1 MASSSPFELEDQT
14 DEDFFDK
21 LVNDE
26 IEFTGSVPSVVK
38 NDALDEA
45 KAVSNLRISE
55 VGAAGVDSGGNDG
68 LEVNDEM
75 GYEDLVVSAASLDAN
90 EENVVGEVSNS
101 LVPGNTDE
109 SNSVVGEES
118 VPSVVIPNETYE
130 GSEVGKG
137 EEGALHSSVGE
148 SSVSVGTGVKIVQ
161 WSSFGSEVD
170 DNGGEFGTYSE
181 FFSELKDNLQDP
193 FENVSNMGQLG
204 AESNFVGGVL
214 ENPVADLGASNYG
227 QHQEGQYY
235 GAVTGQNIDGQDL
248 SSSQNWENLYP
259 GWKYDTNTGQWYQLE
274 GYDANASSSADIN
287 VNANDHA
294 NAVLSDHTVG
304 GYYQQQTAQAQSVVG
319 TVDDGCTT
327 GSVSHWNQISQ
338 ANMQYPTHMVF
349 DPNYPDWYYDSITK
363 EWKLLETYTPASNQ
377 LTSVDYNQQY
387 QNQNVENHQ
396 AQSLVSQEH
405 VANWDGSAS
414 NYNNQT
420 VNMWQTQHV
429 AKSDTIGFTE
439 NQKLGNYYS
448 STGHLTDSV
457 DQRSGSIPHG
467 SLAQYEQPNQ
477 SVDGGRR
484 VAEFQSF
491 IPDENFYQHQNQAKD
506 LNQHMHF
513 SPAHLGNQKPVNF
526 SQQLLQSGTQFSYA
540 PSEGRS
546 SAGRPPHALV
556 TFGFGGKLIVM
567 KDNSSLPRNSYESQ
581 VRSYLLLISISN
593 FTFLFLLQ
601 NYLTLIV
608 TVLLLPIISV
618 GVFSCEGLCRR
629 CA

>member
-1 MASSSPFELEDQT
+1 MASSPSFEVEDQT

-26 IEFTGSVPSVVK
+26 IEFPGSVPSVVK
-38 NDALDEA
+38 NDALAEA

-75 GYEDLVVSAASLDAN
+75 GHEDLAVSAVSLDAN

-109 SNSVVGEES
+109 PNSVVGEES
-118 VPSVVIPNETYE
+118 VPSVVIPNETNE

-137 EEGALHSSVGE
+137 EEGALHGLVGE
-148 SSVSVGTGVKIVQ
+148 SSMSVGTGVKIVQ
-161 WSSFGSEVD
+161 WSSFESEVD

-181 FFSELKDNLQDP
+181 FFSELKDNSQDP
-193 FENVSNMGQLG
+193 FENLTNMGKLG
-204 AESNFVGGVL
+204 TESNFVDGVL

-274 GYDANASSSADIN
+274 GYDANASTSSDIN
-287 VNANDHA
+287 VNANDHANANANA

-304 GYYQQQTAQAQSVVG
+304 GYYQQQTAQAQPVVG

-338 ANMQYPTHMVF
+338 GNMQYPAHMVF

-396 AQSLVSQEH
+396 SQSLVSQEH

-439 NQKLGNYYS
+439 NQKLGNQYS

-457 DQRSGSIPHG
+457 DQQSGFIPRG

-567 KDNSSLPRNSYESQ
+567 KDNSSSLRNSYESQ
-581 VRSYLLLISISN
+581 VRSYFLLISISN

-608 TVLLLPIISV
+608 SV
-618 GVFSCEGLCRR
+618 ATAYNQCWCFFM
-629 CA
+629 